1 MFLDFGVKDFIDIF
15 LVALMLFY
23 SYRLMKE
30 SRSMNVF
37 IGILVFV
44 LIWLLVS
51 VIFEMRLMGSI
62 LDKMVSVGMIGVI
75 VLFQS
80 EIRKFLYSL
89 GAHQR
94 LQPLLKFFT
103 GKHKKEIDRNTIM
116 PIVWACKNMSKGK
129 VGALIVIERAIPL
142 DDIVSTGETIDAN
155 VNQLL
160 LENIFFKNSPLHDG
174 AVIISKKR
182 IRAAKCLLPIA
193 HDMDIP
199 KELGTRHRAGLGI
212 TKSSD
217 ALSVIVSEETG
228 RISVALDGEFRLR
241 LSLEDLE
248 SILINEMSA

>member
-1 MFLDFGVKDFIDIF
+1 MQEHVK
-15 LVALMLFY
+15 
-23 SYRLMKE
+23 RQGGCPH
-30 SRSMNVF
+30 R
-37 IGILVFV
+37 
-44 LIWLLVS
+44 
-51 VIFEMRLMGSI
+51 
-62 LDKMVSVGMIGVI
+62 
-75 VLFQS
+75 
-80 EIRKFLYSL
+80 
-89 GAHQR
+89 
-94 LQPLLKFFT
+94 
-103 GKHKKEIDRNTIM
+103 DR
-116 PIVWACKNMSKGK
+116 A
-129 VGALIVIERAIPL
+129 RHPL
-142 DDIVSTGETIDAN
+142 DDIVSTGETIDAD

-248 SILINEMSA
+248 SILINEMSV